1 MPPVQNLILPRHE
14 SSINTSSEL
23 VLIVERVDDVALLI
37 GQMIMMGLPEV

>member
-1 MPPVQNLILPRHE
+1 MQPVQNLILPRHE